1 MAMFLQGGADDA
13 VAVART
19 RVGDDA
25 FDRLLATYSATA
37 EPGEDALQA
46 LLTDEMWVRPVQLMA
61 QAQVAAGGRAWFS
74 RFDQS
79 KT

>member
-1 MAMFLQGGADDA
+1 
-13 VAVART
+13 
-19 RVGDDA
+19 
-25 FDRLLATYSATA
+25 
-37 EPGEDALQA
+37 
-46 LLTDEMWVRPVQLMA
+46 MWVRPVQLMA